1 MINAPQIDQNQLITE
16 LRLKNKEAF
25 NNFYRSYSP
34 AIYGVIFRIVNDE
47 DVAKEILQDAFLKF
61 WQKID
66 QYDPEKGRLFTWMI
80 NISRNLAIDKIRSK
94 ELRKAEKTDT
104 LENYV
109 TTIDRDHQGSVEID
123 SIGLK
128 ESLHALR
135 DEERFILEMSY
146 FKGYTQ
152 SEISDEF
159 EIPLGTVKTR
169 LRMGLKNLR
178 NALKVE

>member
-1 MINAPQIDQNQLITE
+1 MINSPQIDQNQLITE
-16 LRLKNKEAF
+16 LRLKNTEAF
-25 NNFYRSYSP
+25 NKFYGNYSS
-34 AIYGVIFRIVNDE
+34 AIYGVIFRIINDE
-47 DVAKEILQDAFLKF
+47 DVAKEVLQDAFIKF

-80 NISRNLAIDKIRSK
+80 NISRNLAIDKLRSK

-109 TTIDRDHQGSVEID
+109 TTIDRDNQGTVEID

-128 ESLHALR
+128 ESLNALR

-152 SEISDEF
+152 TEISDEF

-178 NALKVE
+178 NALNVE